1 MTVDLDGEQP
11 DDGEANER
19 DTVGTD
25 VEGVIG
31 GSGDDVITGSAGD
44 DSLYGGDGDDRI
56 VDTGGEDLLDGA
68 DGDDVLLAADGEAD
82 SVECGLGEDE
92 VEFDEI
98 DELSD
103 ECEVPSDPD
112 ADTDRDADADTVDDA
127 CRSGGRWHPAAAG
140 PRRPRRPDRDSARRL
155 PRPRPHDARPR
166 RHGHAHLRRDLPRLV
181 RAEGGHGHRPL
192 AGAPPCR
199 GRARRDGARLAAPQW
214 PADPAL
220 DR

>member
-92 VEFDEI
+92 ARVRRDRRAERR
-98 DELSD
+98 
-103 ECEVPSDPD
+103 VRAAVRPG
-112 ADTDRDADADTVDDA
+112 ADTDGDADAHTADDA
-127 CRSGGRWHPAAAG
+127 SDRAAAGTHTAAG
-140 PRRPRRPDRDSARRL
+140 PRRPGGPDGDGPRRLCVRARTMRARGVTVTLTCDEICRASFELKAVTATARRWS
-155 PRPRPHDARPR
+155 A
-166 RHGHAHLRRDLPRLV
+166 AV
-181 RAEGGHGHRPL
+181 S
-192 AGAPPCR
+192 
-199 GRARRDGARLAAPQW
+199 RARAA
-214 PADPAL
+214 
-220 DR
+220 